1 MKRSGAYTLITGA
14 SSGMGEAT
22 AKLLSSSRNL
32 ILHGRDEERLA
43 AVGEFCSHNG
53 ADVALFPFD
62 LEHADTVGSALTS
75 FLKERETP
83 VEAFVHF
90 AGMTEVLPIAKTKY
104 SVGLR
109 VMNVNYF
116 SATEIISAL
125 LKKKVNGDA
134 LRSIVLTSSIVVP
147 GGKRYQPHYCSS
159 KGAVTSLAMAL
170 ACELAPRVRVN
181 VIAPGSF
188 GRVSPRLF
196 LPILRRMLPGILPR
210 FCLPVQWMTWRALC
224 VFFFRRTHPILPVRF
239 LMWMAENIFPIFNGG
254 HMNKVLFHSSMGDVS
269 SRHIKSALQAVA
281 ADECDV
287 LYIHTD
293 MTFGLPVHKRRR
305 SSGRTSGSH

>member
-1 MKRSGAYTLITGA
+1 MFSRSYTLITGA

-32 ILHGRDEERLA
+32 ILHGRDEGRLA
-43 AVGEFCSHNG
+43 AVGEFCSRNG

-90 AGMTEVLPIAKTKY
+90 AGMTEALPIAKTKY

-188 GRVSPRLF
+188 RTRITQTLFADTSPDAPWNPPTLLPPGSVDDVARV
-196 LPILRRMLPGILPR
+196 
-210 FCLPVQWMTWRALC
+210 
-224 VFFFRRTHPILPVRF
+224 VRF
-239 LMWMAENIFPIFNGG
+239 LLSEDASYLTGQILDVDGGEHFPHF
-254 HMNKVLFHSSMGDVS
+254 
-269 SRHIKSALQAVA
+269 
-281 ADECDV
+281 
-287 LYIHTD
+287 
-293 MTFGLPVHKRRR
+293 
-305 SSGRTSGSH
+305 